1 MEGQGMPNYRRA
13 YVPGAS
19 WFFTVNLLQRRNND
33 LLVRHIDLLRDA
45 VRRVHRLHPFVIDA
59 WVVLP
64 EHMHC
69 VWTLPPGDSAYSMR
83 WRLIKTFF
91 CRALPSD
98 EYRSRLR
105 LLRGE
110 RGIWQ
115 RRYWEHLIRDDDDF
129 RRHVDYV
136 HINPLKHGLVG
147 RVQDWPYSS
156 FHRGVRFGVYP
167 EDWAGCTDFSVA
179 GDA

>member
-69 VWTLPPGDSAYSMR
+69 VWTLPPGDTAYSMR
-83 WRLIKTFF
+83 WRLIKTLF
-91 CRALPSD
+91 CRALPPD

-115 RRYWEHLIRDDDDF
+115 RRYWEHLIRDDEDF

-156 FHRGVRFGVYP
+156 FHRGVRLGIYP
-167 EDWAGCTDFSVA
+167 EDWAGCTDFNVA

>member
-1 MEGQGMPNYRRA
+1 M
-13 YVPGAS
+13 
-19 WFFTVNLLQRRNND
+19 
-33 LLVRHIDLLRDA
+33 
-45 VRRVHRLHPFVIDA
+45 RRVRAGFLPSTYCSGAITIYWSGISICCAMRCHPFVIDA

-69 VWTLPPGDSAYSMR
+69 VWTLPPGETAYSMR
-83 WRLIKTFF
+83 WRLIKTLF
-91 CRALPSD
+91 CRALPPD

-115 RRYWEHLIRDDDDF
+115 RRYWEYLIRDDEDF

-147 RVQDWPYSS
+147 PAFCKVVVASAVFFMPL
-156 FHRGVRFGVYP
+156 
-167 EDWAGCTDFSVA
+167 FSVPVA
-179 GDA
+179 PSLG